1 MARSSFYQSQR
12 KYVPRQAQPEL
23 PSRKLRRVL
32 EAKTTARI
40 LEYLRSERFVDR
52 SPVEVFYTLLDER
65 VHLGSISTF
74 YRLLR
79 QHDEVRERRAQRRHP
94 SYHAPELVAT
104 RPNQVWSWDIT
115 KVRGPRKGV
124 YFHLYVII
132 DLFSR
137 KVVGWMVAD
146 RESGDLAAQLISE
159 TCRRENIVEGQLT
172 IHSDRGPSM
181 QSMTVVQLHA
191 YLGVTKSNSRPYVS
205 NDNPFSESQ
214 FKTLKYH
221 PGYPDRFACLQECLS
236 YFRLFFGWY
245 NHEHRHSGI
254 EYLTPEVVHSG
265 QAEEVLESRYQVLL
279 TSYEQ
284 NPTRFSAGP
293 PRRRRL
299 PKAVYINPPS
309 VDLMSK

>member
-1 MARSSFYQSQR
+1 METR
-12 KYVPRQAQPEL
+12 
-23 PSRKLRRVL
+23 
-32 EAKTTARI
+32 TAERI

-52 SPVEVFYTLLDER
+52 SPAEVFYTLLDEG

-79 QHDEVRERRAQRRHP
+79 KHDEVRERRAQRRHP
-94 SYHAPELVAT
+94 AYYAPELVAT
-104 RPNQVWSWDIT
+104 QPNQVWSWDIT
-115 KVRGPRKGV
+115 KIRGPRKGI

-146 RESGDLAAQLISE
+146 RESGELAAELIRE

-191 YLGVTKSNSRPYVS
+191 YLGITKSNSRPYVS

-214 FKTLKYH
+214 FKTTKYH
-221 PGYPDRFACLQECLS
+221 PGYPDRFVCLQES
-236 YFRLFFGWY
+236 IRYFRLFFGWY
-245 NHEHRHSGI
+245 NQQHRHSGI
-254 EYLTPEVVHSG
+254 EYLTPEVVHNG
-265 QAEEVLESRYQVLL
+265 QADEVLETRHRLL
-279 TSYEQ
+279 MSSYER
-284 NPTRFSAGP
+284 NPVRFSAGP
-293 PRRRRL
+293 PRRRKL
-299 PKAVYINPPS
+299 PNAVYINPPS
-309 VDLMSK
+309 ADLLSK